1 MKMFKYILERF
12 KEPSTLR
19 GLVNFATGVAAT
31 VGIVVSPEMA
41 EQIIAVGLAVVGFLG
56 MVIPDKQA

>member
-1 MKMFKYILERF
+1 MFKYILERL

-31 VGIVVSPEMA
+31 VGIAVSPEMA
-41 EQIIAVGLAVVGFLG
+41 EQIIAVGLALVGFLG